1 MDEVFAAITAS
12 AVVIALT
19 ISGSIGRAV
28 HVGYALSH
36 WLGAFLPA

>member
-19 ISGSIGRAV
+19 VSGSIAKAV
-28 HVGYALSH
+28 HVAYVLSH